1 MIVSVCA
8 RCTLKKQDSYQQ
20 QLVIDELRSGLADG
34 VQLQE
39 VSCMAACDKPIS
51 VGISD
56 HGKASYL
63 FGGITSKEHVLALV
77 EFVGPYQKSK
87 NGWTN
92 SKERPK
98 ALRSKTVA
106 RIPASFLQIAKDSTS
121 K

>member
-39 VSCMAACDKPIS
+39 VRCMAACDKPIS
-51 VGISD
+51 VGISG

-77 EFVGPYQKSK
+77 EFVGQYQKSK

-106 RIPASFLQIAKDSTS
+106 RIPASFLQIAEDSTPT
-121 K
+121 

>member
-8 RCTLKKQDSYQQ
+8 RCMLRNKDSYQQ
-20 QLVIDELRSGLADG
+20 QLVIDELRSGLTVG

-39 VSCMAACDKPIS
+39 VRCMAACDKPIS

-56 HGKASYL
+56 LGKASYL
-63 FGGITSKEHVLALV
+63 FGGITSKEHVLAVV
-77 EFVGPYQKSK
+77 EFVGQYQKSK

-106 RIPASFLQIAKDSTS
+106 RIPASFLQIAKDSAS

>member
-39 VSCMAACDKPIS
+39 VRCMAACDKPIS

-77 EFVGPYQKSK
+77 EFVGKYQKSK

-106 RIPASFLQIAKDSTS
+106 RVPASFLQITKDSTS

>member
-1 MIVSVCA
+1 M
-8 RCTLKKQDSYQQ
+8 
-20 QLVIDELRSGLADG
+20 
-34 VQLQE
+34 QLQE
-39 VSCMAACDKPIS
+39 VRCMAACDKPIS

-77 EFVGPYQKSK
+77 EFVGQYQKSK

-106 RIPASFLQIAKDSTS
+106 RIPASFLKITKDST
-121 K
+121 

>member
-8 RCTLKKQDSYQQ
+8 RCMLRNKDSYQQ
-20 QLVIDELRSGLADG
+20 QLVIDELRSGLTVG

-39 VSCMAACDKPIS
+39 VRCMAACDKPIS

-56 HGKASYL
+56 LGKASYL
-63 FGGITSKEHVLALV
+63 FGGITSKEHVLAVV
-77 EFVGPYQKSK
+77 EFVGQYQKSK

-106 RIPASFLQIAKDSTS
+106 RIPVSFLQIAKDSAS

>member
-1 MIVSVCA
+1 MIISVCS
-8 RCTLKKQDSYQQ
+8 RCTLEDEDSCRQ
-20 QLVIDELRSGLADG
+20 QLVIDELKSGLTVG

-39 VSCMAACDKPIS
+39 VRCMAACDKPIS

-56 HGKASYL
+56 RGKASYL
-63 FGGITSKEHVLALV
+63 FGGIKSKEHVLALL
-77 EFVGPYQKSK
+77 EFIGQYQKNK

-106 RIPASFLQIAKDSTS
+106 RIPASFLQIPKDNTS

>member
-1 MIVSVCA
+1 MLISVCS
-8 RCTLKKQDSYQQ
+8 RCTLENEDSCQQ
-20 QLVIDELRSGLADG
+20 QLVIDELKSGLTVG

-39 VSCMAACDKPIS
+39 VRCMAACDKPIS

-56 HGKASYL
+56 RGKASYL
-63 FGGITSKEHVLALV
+63 FGGSTSKENVLALV
-77 EFVGPYQKSK
+77 EFVGQYQKSK

-106 RIPASFLQIAKDSTS
+106 RIPASFIQIAKDSIS

>member
-1 MIVSVCA
+1 MIISVCS
-8 RCTLKKQDSYQQ
+8 RCTLENEDSCRQ
-20 QLVIDELRSGLADG
+20 QLVIDELKSGLTVG

-39 VSCMAACDKPIS
+39 VRCMAACDKPIS

-56 HGKASYL
+56 RGKASYL

-77 EFVGPYQKSK
+77 EFVGQYQKSK